1 MKTSKEEIINTAVK
15 MFARD
20 GFEAVSMSMLAG
32 ALGITKGA
40 LYRHF
45 ESKQDIF
52 DSIMDRMIALDG
64 ERAEEDRIPVDVDA
78 DSMEHCREMDLET
91 FCTYAKKQFL
101 FWTEDEFASD
111 VRKMLTLEQYRNLEL
126 NKWYQDA
133 LCAGP
138 VAYTAEVFKEMI
150 RQGKLRQEAKDIGAE
165 NLAIQ
170 LFAPV
175 HLLIQMS
182 DGGTPK
188 KELTKYLDAAMED
201 FQERWKV

>member
-64 ERAEEDRIPVDVDA
+64 ERAEENRVPVDVDA

-111 VRKMLTLEQYRNLEL
+111 VRKMLTLEQYRNPEL

-150 RQGKLRQEAKDIGAE
+150 RQGKLRQEAKDIGPE

-201 FQERWKV
+201 FQDRWKV

>member
-64 ERAEEDRIPVDVDA
+64 ERAEEDRVPVDVDA
-78 DSMEHCREMDLET
+78 DSMENCREMDLET

-111 VRKMLTLEQYRNLEL
+111 VRKMLTLEQYRNPEL

-188 KELTKYLDAAMED
+188 KELTKYLDAAIED